1 MQLGNDMDNQGKK
14 YDLIAEG
21 FAKMRDSFYKEQKYL
36 DELIKRTPT
45 KSSIL
50 DVGCGSGVPI
60 ASYLIEQGFDVT
72 GIDGSQK
79 LLDIAKEKCPKMK
92 GILGDVRLVTL
103 NEKYDAVVEWW
114 CLFHIPKQDH
124 EMMIHRFS
132 EWLKPNGI
140 LEFTSGDAAYE
151 TASSDMLNQELHFY
165 SLDPSE
171 YEKYLK
177 HYNFTIILKES
188 DQPDHLVWIAQKLT

>member
-1 MQLGNDMDNQGKK
+1 MDNQGKR

-36 DELIKRTPT
+36 DELIKLIPV

-50 DVGCGSGVPI
+50 DIGCGSGFPI
-60 ASYLIEQGFDVT
+60 ASYLIEKGFEVT
-72 GIDGSQK
+72 GVDGSQK

-92 GILGDVRLVTL
+92 RILGDVRSVPL
-103 NEKYDAVVEWW
+103 EDEFDAVVEWW

-124 EMMIHRFS
+124 EKMIHRFS
-132 EWLKPNGI
+132 QWLKPNGI

-151 TASSDMLNQELHFY
+151 ATFSDMLNQELHYY
-165 SLDPSE
+165 SLAPEE
-171 YEKYLK
+171 YEKYLQK
-177 HYNFTIILKES
+177 YSFKILLKES
-188 DQPDHLVWIAQKLT
+188 DQPDHLVWIAQKI

>member
-1 MQLGNDMDNQGKK
+1 MDNQGKK
-14 YDLIAEG
+14 YDSIAEG

-36 DELIKRTPT
+36 DELIRLIPS
-45 KSSIL
+45 KSTIL
-50 DVGCGSGVPI
+50 DVGCGSGFPI
-60 ASYLIEQGFDVT
+60 ASYFIAKGFEVT

-92 GILGDVRLVTL
+92 GILGDVRSVIL
-103 NEKYDAVVEWW
+103 EDKFDAVVEWW

-124 EMMIHRFS
+124 EKMIHRFS
-132 EWLKPNGI
+132 EWLKPQGI

-151 TASSDMLNQELHFY
+151 DTSSDMLNQELHFY
-165 SLDPSE
+165 SLEPTE

-177 HYNFTIILKES
+177 QNDFKILLKES
-188 DQPDHLVWIAQKLT
+188 DQPDHLVWIAKKV

>member
-1 MQLGNDMDNQGKK
+1 MDNQGKR

-36 DELIKRTPT
+36 DKLIKLIPSQ
-45 KSSIL
+45 SSIL
-50 DVGCGSGVPI
+50 DVGCGSGYPI
-60 ASYLIEQGFDVT
+60 ASYLIEKGFEVT

-79 LLDIAKEKCPKMK
+79 LLDIAKELCPKMK
-92 GILGDVRLVTL
+92 GVLGDVRSVTL
-103 NEKYDAVVEWW
+103 AEKFDAVVEWW
-114 CLFHIPKQDH
+114 CLFHIPKQEH

-132 EWLKPNGI
+132 EWLKPKGI

-151 TASSDMLNQELHFY
+151 AASSDMLDQELHFY
-165 SLDPSE
+165 SLEPTE

-177 HYNFTIILKES
+177 QHNFKIILKES
-188 DQPDHLVWIAQKLT
+188 DQPEHLVWIAQKLF

>member
-1 MQLGNDMDNQGKK
+1 MSNQGKK
-14 YDLIAEG
+14 YVLIAEG

-36 DELIKRTPT
+36 DELIKHISR
-45 KSSIL
+45 KSTIL
-50 DVGCGSGVPI
+50 DVGCGSGFPI
-60 ASYLIEQGFDVT
+60 ASYLIEQGLDVT

-79 LLDIAKEKCPKMK
+79 LLDIAKEKCPQMK
-92 GILGDVRLVTL
+92 RVLGDVRTVIL
-103 NEKYDAVVEWW
+103 NEKFDAIVEWW

-124 EMMIHRFS
+124 EKMIHRFS
-132 EWLKPNGI
+132 EWLKPDGI

-151 TASSDMLNQELHFY
+151 AVNSDMLDQELHFY

-177 HYNFTIILKES
+177 RYNFKTLLKES
-188 DQPDHLVWIAQKLT
+188 DQPNHLVWIAQKLI